1 MNGVLICTVL
11 SVGIGIGF
19 IGGVLWERRA
29 NNNDDDDFDWGGYT

>member
-19 IGGVLWERRA
+19 IGGVLWASVPRDD
-29 NNNDDDDFDWGGYT
+29 DDDDFDWGGYT